1 MKHDKYK
8 IVFDSNIVF
17 CNEENQLDK
26 VFNSRIEEVF
36 NFLKSNKITAV
47 SLCVP
52 KLVFDERVTQRVAQ
66 VGDQFLKMNSA
77 LRNLKIFG
85 IINIKEK
92 TLKKEKFQQKI
103 NENGLKTIKR
113 YKIKVIPTAN
123 IEQGVLLQRALQKTA
138 PFYGR
143 GKGDKGFKDTLI
155 WLSLLKDAKNKQGC
169 NYILLTNDK
178 SGFDQEICEK
188 EFKEYS
194 SADFFVI
201 KELSVLKVFLDEKLG
216 LDLEL
221 KELYHNIE
229 QEILSLQGT
238 ITAEVGRYVND
249 SSLTIYS
256 TRNAYLT
263 NPTVSFLSDSLL
275 SDEEGDGNFNFHS
288 LDIHNIS
295 QEEDNQFNI
304 TADLYVTTK
313 KSPKDTSSWRITL
326 PSLYED
332 KILKYNISL
341 RYKREFKLIEILS
354 ATKDV

>member
-26 VFNSRIEEVF
+26 VFNSRIKEVF
-36 NFLKSNKITAV
+36 DFLKSNKVTTV

-66 VGDQFLKMNSA
+66 VENQFLKMNSA

-92 TLKKEKFQQKI
+92 AFKKEKFQKKI
-103 NENGLKTIKR
+103 NENALKTIKR
-113 YKIKVIPTAN
+113 YKIKEIPTAN
-123 IEQGVLLQRALQKTA
+123 IEQEVLMQRALQKTA

-143 GKGDKGFKDTLI
+143 GKGDKGFKDTLM

-169 NYILLTNDK
+169 NYILFTNDE

-201 KELSVLKVFLDEKLG
+201 KEFSVLKVFLDEKLK

-221 KELYHNIE
+221 KELYRNIE

-238 ITAEVGRYVND
+238 ITAEVGRYINNEPL
-249 SSLTIYS
+249 SFYSTYS
-256 TRNAYLT
+256 TRSYHGLI
-263 NPTVSFLSDSLL
+263 SG
-275 SDEEGDGNFNFHS
+275 EEDDGNFNFHS

-304 TADLYVTTK
+304 AADLYVTTK
-313 KSPKDTSSWRITL
+313 KSPKDTSPWHITL
-326 PSLYED
+326 PSLHGD
-332 KILKYNISL
+332 RVLKYSISL
-341 RYKREFKLIEILS
+341 RYKREPQLIEILS
-354 ATKDV
+354 ATKDIL